1 MSKIKFR
8 AWDKSSKTMCDVN
21 FIRFSDSQYTNVG
34 YRVKNNGKI
43 SDENSLLDE
52 NANGTCV
59 LMQYTGS
66 KDMNG
71 KEIYEGDIIDIH
83 QTVNGCNLFVI
94 VWSDVGFG
102 ALYLIDGEISREY
115 EYDIKE
121 LLDVNI
127 GKYEKSVEVVG
138 NIYENHELLEAEI

>member
-8 AWDKSSKTMCDVN
+8 TWDKNSKTMCDVN

-34 YRVKNNGKI
+34 YRVKNNGRT

-59 LMQYTGS
+59 LMQYTGI
-66 KDMNG
+66 KDKNG

-94 VWSDVGFG
+94 TWGDVGIS
-102 ALYLIDGEISREY
+102 ARYLIDSEMLREY

-138 NIYENHELLEAEI
+138 NIYEITEVDEI

>member
-1 MSKIKFR
+1 MLQWGDIMNLPAWEIFPGTPEQR
-8 AWDKSSKTMCDVN
+8 A
-21 FIRFSDSQYTNVG
+21 FIV
-34 YRVKNNGKI
+34 
-43 SDENSLLDE
+43 
-52 NANGTCV
+52 
-59 LMQYTGS
+59 MQYTGL

-94 VWSDVGFG
+94 VQNDIGFS
-102 ALYLIDGEISREY
+102 ARYLIDGGIREY

-121 LLDVNI
+121 LLEVNI

-138 NIYENHELLEAEI
+138 NIYEITEVEEI

>member
-1 MSKIKFR
+1 MKVLKFR
-8 AWDKSSKTMCDVN
+8 VWDLIGKRMLQWGDIMNLPAWEIFPGPEQRA
-21 FIRFSDSQYTNVG
+21 FIV
-34 YRVKNNGKI
+34 
-43 SDENSLLDE
+43 
-52 NANGTCV
+52 
-59 LMQYTGS
+59 MQYTGL

-94 VWSDVGFG
+94 TWGDVGIS
-102 ALYLIDGEISREY
+102 ARYLIDSEMLREY

-121 LLDVNI
+121 LLEVNI

-138 NIYENHELLEAEI
+138 NIYENDELLEVVSL

>member
-1 MSKIKFR
+1 MRKIKFR

-59 LMQYTGS
+59 LMQYTGL
-66 KDMNG
+66 KDMQG

-138 NIYENHELLEAEI
+138 NIYEITEVDEI

>member
-1 MSKIKFR
+1 MEVLKFR
-8 AWDKSSKTMCDVN
+8 AWDLIGKRMLQWGDIMN
-21 FIRFSDSQYTNVG
+21 LPAWEIFPGPEQRAFIV
-34 YRVKNNGKI
+34 
-43 SDENSLLDE
+43 
-52 NANGTCV
+52 
-59 LMQYTGS
+59 MQYTGL

-94 VWSDVGFG
+94 TWGDVGIS
-102 ALYLIDGEISREY
+102 ARYLIDSEMLREY

-121 LLDVNI
+121 LLEVNI

-138 NIYENHELLEAEI
+138 NIYENDELLEVVNL

>member
-1 MSKIKFR
+1 MKVLKFR
-8 AWDKSSKTMCDVN
+8 AWDLIGKRMLQWGDIMN
-21 FIRFSDSQYTNVG
+21 LPAWEIFPGPEQRAFIV
-34 YRVKNNGKI
+34 
-43 SDENSLLDE
+43 
-52 NANGTCV
+52 
-59 LMQYTGS
+59 MQYTGL

-94 VWSDVGFG
+94 TWGDVGIS
-102 ALYLIDGEISREY
+102 ARYLIDSEMLREY

-121 LLDVNI
+121 LLEVNI

-138 NIYENHELLEAEI
+138 NIYENDELLEVVNL